1 MSLGSSDCAF
11 GTFSLWPQHSAFCL
25 SIPEVTHSSPNL
37 FLPREGLWYP
47 SGLGW
52 PWAQTQEP
60 KAKGIGKMAGK
71 LEVHVP
77 LIVLL
82 FILSKYPSE

>member
-1 MSLGSSDCAF
+1 MGTVNYTSGTVSFPVFPIGTILLSNPRSLSTPYAF
-11 GTFSLWPQHSAFCL
+11 PLMCHCVVSL
-25 SIPEVTHSSPNL
+25 
-37 FLPREGLWYP
+37 
-47 SGLGW
+47 GLGW
-52 PWAQTQEP
+52 LWVQTERP
-60 KAKGIGKMAGK
+60 KAKGMAKMAAK